1 MSDDGGQAIEFYFDF
16 SSPYGYL
23 ATGFIERT
31 AAEHGRSVLWRPM
44 MLGAAMKETGNR
56 PLKDQPIKW
65 EYAQH
70 DVPRLARWLEMPFV
84 LPEPFPIPTLAA
96 ARAFY
101 WLDDRDPALAKRFA
115 RACYAAYFGEG
126 RDIRAKEA
134 VADIAA
140 SLGVDRDELLAA
152 VDNEAVKQRL
162 KDETQAAVDRG
173 VFGSPYFIVDG
184 EPFWGVDRVWL
195 IAEWLERGGW

>member
-1 MSDDGGQAIEFYFDF
+1 MSDSGGEAIEFFFDF

-23 ATGFIERT
+23 ATDFIERT
-31 AAEHGRSVLWRPM
+31 AAKHGRSVVWKPM

-56 PLKDQPIKW
+56 PLKEQPIKW
-65 EYAQH
+65 EYAQR
-70 DVPRLARWLEMPFV
+70 DVARFARWLEMPFT
-84 LPEPFPIPTLAA
+84 LPDPFPIATLAA

-101 WLDDRDPALAKRFA
+101 WLDDRDPLLAKRFA
-115 RACYAAYFGEG
+115 QACFDTYFGQG
-126 RDIRAKEA
+126 RDIRAKET
-134 VADIAA
+134 VAAIAA
-140 SLGVDRDELLAA
+140 PLGVDESELLAA
-152 VDNEAVKQRL
+152 VGDDAVKQRL

-195 IAEWLERGGW
+195 VAEWLDRKGW